1 MIDKTTTRELTI
13 SRQCELLDINRTS
26 AYVPNT
32 SEFSK
37 ADIEIMNK
45 IDEIFTD
52 SPELGYRRIF
62 LKLVKAGIDIGRD
75 KTLKFMRNMGVCAIY
90 PKKKTTFHNK
100 KNKIYPYLLRGIKII
115 RPNQVWAA
123 DITYIRMSQ
132 GFCYLVVIMDIFSRK
147 ILSYRISNSLD
158 SQFCI
163 DALLEAL
170 EKYPAP
176 EIFNTDQGCQFTS
189 ESFTEILINKNIKIS
204 MNSKGRALDN
214 IFVERFFRTLKYENI
229 YIYNYESML
238 TLIEGLNYFFHKYNC
253 LREHSSLA
261 NLCPEQVY
269 YGNEEVLN
277 LVLKKGKV
285 A

>member
-1 MIDKTTTRELTI
+1 MIDRSSERELTI
-13 SRQCELLDINRTS
+13 SRQCELLGINRTS
-26 AYVPNT
+26 AYAPET
-32 SEFSK
+32 PEFSED
-37 ADIEIMNK
+37 DIKIMNK

-52 SPELGYRRIF
+52 SPECGYRRIY
-62 LKLVKAGIDIGRD
+62 LKLVKAGIQIGRD
-75 KTLKFMRNMGVCAIY
+75 KTLKFMRNMGICAIY

-100 KNKIYPYLLRGIKII
+100 NHKIYPYLLRGIKII

-123 DITYIRMSQ
+123 DITYIRMSR

-163 DALLEAL
+163 DALMEAL
-170 EKYPAP
+170 DKYPAP

-189 ESFTEILINKNIKIS
+189 ECFTKILISKNIKIS

-229 YIYNYESML
+229 YIYNYESLKEL
-238 TLIEGLNYFFHKYNC
+238 TNGLKCFLHKYNC

-269 YGNEEVLN
+269 YGNEEVSD